1 MLSRTFARLERS
13 VPARWRVDPDFLIIG
28 TMKGGT
34 TTLYETL
41 RRHPEVA
48 SAETKEIH
56 FFDDHWGEGTP
67 WYRRH
72 FQSVFRRAAGRR
84 RGRSFVT
91 GEATPR
97 YLFSPK
103 VPARV
108 AETLPGARFV
118 ALLRDPTRRAYSHY
132 QHNRRH
138 DREPR
143 PFAEAVDTEIAGHAA
158 GQARVKP
165 SYLARGLYAE
175 QLERWWSHFPR
186 ERFLIRTS
194 EEFFADGPAVLGDVC
209 AHLDLAPFDWAGSGE
224 ADRAYNRHPYS
235 PADAATLD
243 RLRDWFRPHVARLE
257 ALLDRPLGWS

>member
-1 MLSRTFARLERS
+1 MLSRAVERLERA
-13 VPARWRVDPDFLIIG
+13 VPPRWRVDPDFLIIG

-56 FFDDHWGEGTP
+56 FFDDHWKEGTG

-84 RGRSFVT
+84 RGASFVT

-108 AETLPGARFV
+108 AEILPHARFV
-118 ALLRDPTRRAYSHY
+118 ALLRDPVTRAYSHF

-143 PFAEAVDTEIAGHAA
+143 PFAEAVDAEVAGHAA
-158 GQARVKP
+158 GQERVKP
-165 SYLARGLYAE
+165 SYLARGLYAD

-186 ERFLIRTS
+186 ERLLIRTS
-194 EEFFADGPAVLGDVC
+194 EEFFADTPAVLDDVC
-209 AHLDLAPFDWAGSGE
+209 AHLELAEYDWAGSGK
-224 ADRAYNRHPYS
+224 AGRAYNRHPYS
-235 PADAATLD
+235 PADEATLD
-243 RLRDWFRPHVARLE
+243 RLREWFAPSVERLE
-257 ALLDRPLGWS
+257 TLLGRRMGWS